1 MSEMLFRLTA
11 GTNVGCVRSNNEDN
25 FIVNDNLE
33 KKDWFVPGDVSK
45 EISLGKNGAI
55 LVVADGMGGMNAGE
69 VASAIAID
77 TITSIFSLED
87 YSKITVSDKKIGA
100 FLKDAIVE
108 ADSRIKAKVKEDEST
123 AGMGTTIVIAWVLE
137 GRVHVAWCGDSRGY
151 IFNAGSGLVRITKDH
166 SYVQE
171 LVDAGKLDAELAFDH
186 PNSNIITRSLGDSP
200 VKAQPDYISR
210 TLSDGDYILLCSD
223 GLCGLCR
230 DEEILQV
237 MAASED
243 IESCKNALIKAALE
257 AGGYDNV
264 TVALLEVVSAG
275 NEEVEAVAD
284 DTTNDFKN
292 VKRRKRR
299 NRLISALAIIVLLA
313 GCAWWLH
320 YTGRLSSILQS
331 VSDKL
336 ELYLEDSSQPAAV
349 EEEVQELEVAP
360 DTVKVDTINIQ

>member
-1 MSEMLFRLTA
+1 MLSNMGIVVATIGICVFIFFSVVFDMLGVAAASADVDVFIQWHKQGIRGANIGLKLCENSEKVCSFCGDVVGDICSTLCGAA
-11 GTNVGCVRSNNEDN
+11 GTC
-25 FIVNDNLE
+25 I
-33 KKDWFVPGDVSK
+33 
-45 EISLGKNGAI
+45 
-55 LVVADGMGGMNAGE
+55 VVA
-69 VASAIAID
+69 
-77 TITSIFSLED
+77 IT
-87 YSKITVSDKKIGA
+87 
-100 FLKDAIVE
+100 
-108 ADSRIKAKVKEDEST
+108 
-123 AGMGTTIVIAWVLE
+123 
-137 GRVHVAWCGDSRGY
+137 H
-151 IFNAGSGLVRITKDH
+151 
-166 SYVQE
+166 
-171 LVDAGKLDAELAFDH
+171 
-186 PNSNIITRSLGDSP
+186 NIITRSLGDSP

-349 EEEVQELEVAP
+349 EEEVQELEAAP